1 MRNSM
6 CKANIFRTLRPDE
19 IEVRVQ
25 QVAESGGKIKA
36 TLLLY
41 KNARVDM
48 DMLDEHFGC
57 LGWQREHTF
66 KEGKNYCK
74 VSVYDTKTSRW
85 VSKED
90 VGIES
95 NTEET
100 KGEASDAFKRACV
113 NFGIGRELYTA
124 PSIAIE
130 LAQSEAYEAGKN
142 KNGKPIY
149 RTSGWVKFRVSY
161 IGYDE
166 DTRAI
171 NDLVIVDAN
180 GRVRYSLKDSHKA
193 TPPMGKSP
201 AVQSTAQPQ
210 PAPKKTLTEDKI
222 MDEKFLKTLIDR
234 VHNHTQGNNIE
245 AFILGYY
252 NVDSNTMECI
262 VKEYNRVYGSK

>member
-1 MRNSM
+1 MKS
-6 CKANIFRTLRPDE
+6 
-19 IEVRVQ
+19 
-25 QVAESGGKIKA
+25 

-142 KNGKPIY
+142 KNGKSIY

-180 GRVRYSLKDSHKA
+180 GRVRYSLKGTHKA
-193 TPPMGKSP
+193 TPPMSNKSTYP

-210 PAPKKTLTEDKI
+210 PASKKTLTEDKI
-222 MDEKFLKTLIDR
+222 MDETFLKTLINW
-234 VHNHTQGNNIE
+234 VHTHTQGNNIE

-252 NVDSNTMECI
+252 NVDGNTMECI
-262 VKEYNRVYGSK
+262 TKEYNRVYGSK